1 MHGVIGSVRTRECD
15 DGGGLRWAIM
25 VVMEVEGVERD
36 GREGRRGRGRKDFM
50 QLRQTKKK
58 KRNAKKETMNSLS
71 ARKNITSPTMNNTL
85 QKKVKQ

>member
-58 KRNAKKETMNSLS
+58 KKCKKRDNEQFIS
-71 ARKNITSPTMNNTL
+71 KEKHHITDNE
-85 QKKVKQ
+85 